1 MMACQPVKVN
11 MCWHTLVGMKKSDRT
26 KAVILAAARE
36 QFAKAGFE
44 RATIRAIAADANID
58 PSMVMRYF
66 GNKNQLFAAAAEFD
80 LQLPDLSDVSRD
92 QLGARLVAHFLERWE
107 RDEALVVLLRSSMT
121 NDEAAQRMRKIF
133 SSQLRPVVAIVNAD
147 DAPRRAGLIATQ
159 VLGLALCRY
168 ILRLPP
174 IAAMSRQDVVAWL
187 GPTVQRYLD
196 GPQLSAVMWNPT
208 LVLIAITTLAA
219 CATLGGGLYEFLVV
233 DPFWPKRPGIIQ
245 ARNGGISRARFWV
258 PAHTTFEALLIVT
271 LVVAWSHADV
281 RVALVVALISHAVM
295 RVWSLVDFVPKALA
309 FEKADPATVDEAAAV
324 RWTRRSLLRLPLALI
339 TCGAML
345 VALAGYS

>member
-1 MMACQPVKVN
+1 
-11 MCWHTLVGMKKSDRT
+11 MKKSERT

-44 RATIRAIAADANID
+44 RATIRAIAAEANID

-80 LQLPDLSDVSRD
+80 LQLPDLSDVERD

-133 SSQLRPVVAIVNAD
+133 SSQLRPVVTIVNAE

-168 ILRLPP
+168 VLRLPP

-196 GPQLSAVMWNPT
+196 GPQ
-208 LVLIAITTLAA
+208 
-219 CATLGGGLYEFLVV
+219 
-233 DPFWPKRPGIIQ
+233 
-245 ARNGGISRARFWV
+245 
-258 PAHTTFEALLIVT
+258 
-271 LVVAWSHADV
+271 
-281 RVALVVALISHAVM
+281 
-295 RVWSLVDFVPKALA
+295 
-309 FEKADPATVDEAAAV
+309 
-324 RWTRRSLLRLPLALI
+324 
-339 TCGAML
+339 
-345 VALAGYS
+345 